1 MFIVAELIKFLGAFL
16 AASAAIAG
24 AYLDGTKS
32 IESGKLTRRGRI
44 VVGSAITGV
53 ILSGSAQVAQMIDS
67 RTSAE
72 ATRLRNEETASR
84 LEQIPRLIARQSYPL
99 EPLELFFSVE
109 YPMDQPVLKAYSER
123 LQEDIVQYL
132 RNSRSVSK
140 STSDDLANED
150 IDFVISNAPEWL
162 PTQAEQEQKAQAL
175 VEDNT
180 AFVFLNPDQTNTLE
194 LKFLSTSA
202 GIQDVIVTMPKR
214 GDIKQHIELQADYK
228 RRVFIKAVRC
238 ENPVRTGS
246 DITSFSA
253 LDLVGRTVSWQDGV
267 VTNLKWTLASLA
279 LRFSYDYGFGQNF
292 NQLPAGRDIA
302 ITPSGS
308 VITAQNVGLDFL
320 FKKAGQ

>member
-1 MFIVAELIKFLGAFL
+1 MFIVAELIKFLGVVL

-67 RTSAE
+67 RASAE

-109 YPMDQPVLKAYSER
+109 YPMDQPELKAYSER
-123 LQEDIVQYL
+123 LQKDIVQYL
-132 RNSRSVSK
+132 RNSRGDNK

-150 IDFVISNAPEWL
+150 MDFIISNAPEWM
-162 PTQAEQEQKAQAL
+162 PTQAEQEAQAL

-180 AFVFLNPDQTNTLE
+180 AFVFLNTDQTNTSKLR
-194 LKFLSTSA
+194 FLSTSA
-202 GIQDVIVTMPKR
+202 GIQGVIVTMPKR

-228 RRVFIKAVRC
+228 RRVFIKVVRC
-238 ENPVRTGS
+238 ENPVRTGE

-253 LDLVGRTVSWQDGV
+253 LDLVGRTVSWKDGV

-279 LRFSYDYGFGQNF
+279 LRFSYDYGFGQSF

-320 FKKAGQ
+320 FKQAGR